1 VVGLTPELD
10 VQDHPAEVPGV
21 PSVDA
26 ADGVANAPAQSKA
39 MQHIQHLTLTWL
51 RKPPARVVEPKAPPL
66 ELPDRERIQRLA
78 RLYHRQ
84 LASAKQDTRV
94 YYELL
99 RQQTEAL
106 RQFTLELTPEQADA
120 FMNMYTEES
129 SAVEHKW
136 QAKKGKWRSRDP
148 LPPTLVGVL
157 TFAVTVFAIALAIY
171 YAV

>member
-1 VVGLTPELD
+1 MGPEMD
-10 VQDHPAEVPGV
+10 VQNDPADAPGA
-21 PSVDA
+21 PSVDR
-26 ADGVANAPAQSKA
+26 ADDAELVPFQSKA
-39 MQHIQHLTLTWL
+39 MQHIQHLTLSWL
-51 RKPPARVVEPKAPPL
+51 RKPTVRVAEPKAPPL

-106 RQFTLELTPEQADA
+106 RQFTLELTPERADA

-129 SAVEHKW
+129 SAVEREW
-136 QAKKGKWRSRDP
+136 QAKKGKWRSREP
-148 LPPTLVGVL
+148 LPPTLVGAL

>member
-1 VVGLTPELD
+1 VTPELD
-10 VQDHPAEVPGV
+10 VQDHPAEVPGA

-26 ADGVANAPAQSKA
+26 ADGVANAPAQSKT

-84 LASAKQDTRV
+84 LASAKQQDSRV

-129 SAVEHKW
+129 SAVEREW

-148 LPPTLVGVL
+148 LPPMLVGVL

>member
-1 VVGLTPELD
+1 MD
-10 VQDHPAEVPGV
+10 VQNHPAQASG
-21 PSVDA
+21 PSVDQ
-26 ADGVANAPAQSKA
+26 ADGGDVVQLQRQA
-39 MQHIQHLTLTWL
+39 MQHIQHLTQSWL

-84 LASAKQDTRV
+84 LVSAKQDTRV
-94 YYELL
+94 YHELL

-129 SAVEHKW
+129 SAVEREW

-148 LPPTLVGVL
+148 LPPALVGAL

>member
-1 VVGLTPELD
+1 VTPELEVGTD
-10 VQDHPAEVPGV
+10 PAKEPGA
-21 PSVDA
+21 PSDDRA
-26 ADGVANAPAQSKA
+26 GGEENARLQGKA

-51 RKPPARVVEPKAPPL
+51 RKPSARVVEPMAPPL

-84 LASAKQDTRV
+84 LASAKHDTRV

-129 SAVEHKW
+129 SAVEREW
-136 QAKKGKWRSRDP
+136 QAKKGKWRSREP

>member
-1 VVGLTPELD
+1 MDVQIPPAPVSTPEVL
-10 VQDHPAEVPGV
+10 
-21 PSVDA
+21 SA
-26 ADGVANAPAQSKA
+26 ARSDGVENGPLESNA

-51 RKPPARVVEPKAPPL
+51 RKPPVRVVEPKAPPL

-84 LASAKQDTRV
+84 LVSAKQDTRV
-94 YYELL
+94 HFELQ

-129 SAVEHKW
+129 SAVEREW
-136 QAKKGKWRSRDP
+136 QAKKGKWRAQDP

-157 TFAVTVFAIALAIY
+157 TFAVTVCAIALAIY
-171 YAV
+171 YAI

>member
-1 VVGLTPELD
+1 VTPELD
-10 VQDHPAEVPGV
+10 VQDHPAEVPGE
-21 PSVDA
+21 PSVDT
-26 ADGVANAPAQSKA
+26 ADGVANAPAQSKT

-84 LASAKQDTRV
+84 LASAKQQDSRV

-129 SAVEHKW
+129 SAVEREW

>member
-1 VVGLTPELD
+1 MMAPELE
-10 VQDHPAEVPGV
+10 VLNRPAKSPAT
-21 PSVDA
+21 PSGEDA
-26 ADGVANAPAQSKA
+26 HGADDARLQSKA
-39 MQHIQHLTLTWL
+39 MQHIQHLSLSWL
-51 RKPPARVVEPKAPPL
+51 RKPTARVAEPKAPPL

-84 LASAKQDTRV
+84 LASAKQDNRV

-99 RQQTEAL
+99 HQQTEAL

-129 SAVEHKW
+129 SAVEREW
-136 QAKKGKWRSRDP
+136 QAKRGKWRANEP

-157 TFAVTVFAIALAIY
+157 TFAVTVCAIALAIY
-171 YAV
+171 YAI

>member
-1 VVGLTPELD
+1 
-10 VQDHPAEVPGV
+10 
-21 PSVDA
+21 
-26 ADGVANAPAQSKA
+26 
-39 MQHIQHLTLTWL
+39 MQHIQHLTLSWL
-51 RKPPARVVEPKAPPL
+51 HKPTVRAPEPKAPPL

-84 LASAKQDTRV
+84 LASAKHNTRL

-129 SAVEHKW
+129 SAVEREW
-136 QAKKGKWRSRDP
+136 QTKKGNWRAHEP
-148 LPPTLVGVL
+148 LPPALIGAV
-157 TFAVTVFAIALAIY
+157 TFVVTVFAIALAIY
-171 YAV
+171 YVV

>member
-1 VVGLTPELD
+1 MDG
-10 VQDHPAEVPGV
+10 QIGPAEMPGA
-21 PSVDA
+21 PSVDE
-26 ADGVANAPAQSKA
+26 ADGAENAPLPSKA

-84 LASAKQDTRV
+84 LVSAKQDTRV
-94 YYELL
+94 YHELL

-129 SAVEHKW
+129 SAVE
-136 QAKKGKWRSRDP
+136 RE
-148 LPPTLVGVL
+148 
-157 TFAVTVFAIALAIY
+157 
-171 YAV
+171 

>member
-1 VVGLTPELD
+1 VGPELE
-10 VQDHPAEVPGV
+10 VQDGPAHVPGA
-21 PSVDA
+21 PSGERT
-26 ADGVANAPAQSKA
+26 DGAESARLQSKA
-39 MQHIQHLTLTWL
+39 MQHIQHLTLSWL
-51 RKPPARVVEPKAPPL
+51 RKPPAARAVEPKAPPL

-129 SAVEHKW
+129 SAVEREW

>member
-1 VVGLTPELD
+1 VGPELD
-10 VQDHPAEVPGV
+10 VQHHPAAEPGA
-21 PSVDA
+21 PSVDV
-26 ADGVANAPAQSKA
+26 ADGAVNARLQSKA
-39 MQHIQHLTLTWL
+39 MQHIQYLTQTWL
-51 RKPPARVVEPKAPPL
+51 RKPAARVVEPKAPPL

-129 SAVEHKW
+129 SAVEREW
-136 QAKKGKWRSRDP
+136 QTKKSKWRSRDP

>member
-1 VVGLTPELD
+1 
-10 VQDHPAEVPGV
+10 
-21 PSVDA
+21 
-26 ADGVANAPAQSKA
+26 
-39 MQHIQHLTLTWL
+39 MQHIQHLPLSWL
-51 RKPPARVVEPKAPPL
+51 RKPTPRVAEPKAPPL

-129 SAVEHKW
+129 SAVEREW

-148 LPPTLVGVL
+148 LPPATPSELHRHNV
-157 TFAVTVFAIALAIY
+157 VTCAARARQSSRALSAS
-171 YAV
+171 AATSPVRSCARRCDRSATTRRR

>member
-1 VVGLTPELD
+1 VGPELE
-10 VQDHPAEVPGV
+10 VRNRPAAMPGAT
-21 PSVDA
+21 SVNRADDA
-26 ADGVANAPAQSKA
+26 ENARAQKKT
-39 MQHIQHLTLTWL
+39 MQHIQHLTQGLSWL

-78 RLYHRQ
+78 RLFHRQ
-84 LASAKQDTRV
+84 LVSAKQDNRV

-106 RQFTLELTPEQADA
+106 RQFTIELTPEQADA

-129 SAVEHKW
+129 SAVEREW
-136 QAKKGKWRSRDP
+136 QAKKGKWRSNDP

>member
-1 VVGLTPELD
+1 MVPELE
-10 VQDHPAEVPGV
+10 VQNRPAEMSGA
-21 PSVDA
+21 PSVDR
-26 ADGVANAPAQSKA
+26 ADGAENARAHSKA
-39 MQHIQHLTLTWL
+39 MQHIQHLTLSWL
-51 RKPPARVVEPKAPPL
+51 RKPPARVVEPTAPPL

-84 LASAKQDTRV
+84 LASAKQDNRV

-99 RQQTEAL
+99 HAQTEAL
-106 RQFTLELTPEQADA
+106 RLFTLELTPEQADA

-129 SAVEHKW
+129 SAVEREW
-136 QAKKGKWRSRDP
+136 QTKRGKWRSRDP

>member
-1 VVGLTPELD
+1 
-10 VQDHPAEVPGV
+10 
-21 PSVDA
+21 
-26 ADGVANAPAQSKA
+26 
-39 MQHIQHLTLTWL
+39 MQHIQHLTLSWL
-51 RKPPARVVEPKAPPL
+51 RKPPPRVAEPKALPL
-66 ELPDRERIQRLA
+66 ELPDRERIHRLA

-84 LASAKQDTRV
+84 LVSAKQDTRV

-129 SAVEHKW
+129 SAVEREW
-136 QAKKGKWRSRDP
+136 QAKKGKWRSNEP
-148 LPPTLVGVL
+148 LSPTLVGAL

>member
-1 VVGLTPELD
+1 MD
-10 VQDHPAEVPGV
+10 VQSEPAE
-21 PSVDA
+21 
-26 ADGVANAPAQSKA
+26 APAAPSGEDAGGVDDVQLERKA
-39 MQHIQHLTLTWL
+39 MQHIQHLTLSWL
-51 RKPPARVVEPKAPPL
+51 RKPPAARVVEPKAPPL

-94 YYELL
+94 YHELL

-129 SAVEHKW
+129 SAVEREW
-136 QAKKGKWRSRDP
+136 QAKKGKGRSRDP

-157 TFAVTVFAIALAIY
+157 TFAVTVCAIALAIF

>member
-1 VVGLTPELD
+1 VAPELD
-10 VQDHPAEVPGV
+10 VRNHPAALPGAA
-21 PSVDA
+21 SVDRTDDA
-26 ADGVANAPAQSKA
+26 ENARLQSTA

-51 RKPPARVVEPKAPPL
+51 RKPRARVAEPKAPPL

-129 SAVEHKW
+129 SAVEREW
-136 QAKKGKWRSRDP
+136 QAKKGRWRSRDP